1 MAIFNSVITNTLP
14 TWVFIQ
20 STALGEYRH
29 EIRRVP
35 SGFFMVYVNVCD
47 ENGGGCSFPDKF
59 ATYPAAFAAIVRFRP
74 GSKLTKRINGA
85 DNRIYYD

>member
-1 MAIFNSVITNTLP
+1 MVIHNSVITNNLP

-20 STALGEYRH
+20 STASGNYRH

-35 SGFFMVYVNVCD
+35 SGFFMVFVNVCD

-59 ATYPAAFAAIVRFRP
+59 ATYPTAFAAIVRFRP
-74 GSKLTKRINGA
+74 GSKLTERINGA
-85 DNRIYYD
+85 GDIENY